1 MTFVTNGLPVHCRK
15 TTVVAQRELALHEAA
30 FAKTLPMSFVL
41 TEPRQSQRA
50 FQVAANAA
58 KFPMKPLRPQPH
70 NQNLREDGGRRG
82 SPSSHHHHHS
92 SEPDASAL
100 ALQKRALTPSTMVVQ
115 RVPLAKR
122 SHMDGVLHGLPG
134 DRMPP
139 TTTFQDAITYS
150 DEMQAM
156 NRDKDTSFH
165 RKRDAYSEYV
175 EARARFSKMHSVN

>member
-1 MTFVTNGLPVHCRK
+1 MAHGSDALDRELASLKETIGLTNPVTYGVKGDWK

-50 FQVAANAA
+50 RTTKISEKTAAAV
-58 KFPMKPLRPQPH
+58 
-70 NQNLREDGGRRG
+70 
-82 SPSSHHHHHS
+82 
-92 SEPDASAL
+92 
-100 ALQKRALTPSTMVVQ
+100 KRALTPSTMVVQ

-150 DEMQAM
+150 DEMQTM